1 MRMTDLRAGWSVVGN
16 DGRRIGIIQ
25 EIGQQYLLVSRGGF
39 AQSMYVP
46 ASAIAN
52 VERETVHL
60 NLARAEAESMGW
72 QQAPREDD
80 RLRIDPEHDVD
91 RHV

>member
-16 DGRRIGIIQ
+16 DGRRIGTIV
-25 EIGQQYLLVSRGGF
+25 EVGQHYVVVSRGGISR
-39 AQSMYVP
+39 ALYVP

-52 VERETVHL
+52 VEHQMVHL
-60 NLARAEAESMGW
+60 NLAKAEAESMGW

-80 RLRIDPEHDVD
+80 RLRSEDERGPD

>member
-16 DGRRIGIIQ
+16 DGRRIGTVL
-25 EIGQQYLLVSRGGF
+25 EIGQHYVLVARGGF
-39 AQSMYVP
+39 SQGMYVP

-72 QQAPREDD
+72 QQPPREDD
-80 RLRIDPEHDVD
+80 RLRQDPERDRN

>member
-1 MRMTDLRAGWSVVGN
+1 MTDLRPGWSVMGN

-25 EIGQQYLLVSRGGF
+25 GVGQQYMLVSRGGF

-52 VERETVHL
+52 VERDTVHL
-60 NLARAEAESMGW
+60 NLAKAEAEEMGW
-72 QQAPREDD
+72 QHPPREDD
-80 RLRIDPEHDVD
+80 RLRTDPETDLD
-91 RHV
+91 RHI